1 MHYKG
6 TTQAILLELGKG
18 YTGPLFHIITC
29 ESTIELYTIMNCV
42 FSPGIQRSTILGNML
57 L

>member
-29 ESTIELYTIMNCV
+29 ESTIELYTIMSCV